1 MSREPED
8 IHAALAAFADGTL
21 PEDQRESLLAR
32 VAETPALAAELEDQR
47 RAVML
52 VRSLERVEAPTL
64 LRRSVEL
71 AAKGEAAV
79 GDATAGE
86 GSAAAGSLGGRAS
99 RRTRVAAAAGR
110 NGDAGRTGD
119 ASRRRVSPRF
129 GRRRVSPG
137 FGRGAERASRRS
149 SSLRLPSRLIAGVA
163 FAAAVV
169 VVLVLVL
176 TTGGSTSAPTVLQA
190 SGAGLRTATG
200 AAPAE
205 SPHNPHL
212 LAVSAAGIYYPY
224 WGGKLG
230 WNAVGARTDS
240 VGGRMVTTVLYANSR
255 AQRIGYSIVAGPALA
270 VPAGSTSVE
279 RRGVSFHVISHAN
292 PTIVTWREGGHTCI
306 LTARGVG
313 AGTLMRLA
321 TWQRA

>member
-8 IHAALAAFADGTL
+8 IHAALAALADGTL
-21 PEDQRESLLAR
+21 PEQERASLLAR
-32 VAETPALAAELEDQR
+32 VAETPELAAELEDQR

-79 GDATAGE
+79 GDATAGKGANA
-86 GSAAAGSLGGRAS
+86 GSAAA
-99 RRTRVAAAAGR
+99 
-110 NGDAGRTGD
+110 
-119 ASRRRVSPRF
+119 
-129 GRRRVSPG
+129 
-137 FGRGAERASRRS
+137 RGAQRKRERASRRS
-149 SSLRLPSRLIAGVA
+149 SSLRLPSRLTAGVA

-205 SPHNPHL
+205 SPHNPRL
-212 LAVSAAGIYYPY
+212 LAVSAAGISYPY

-230 WNAVGARTDS
+230 WKAVGARTDS
-240 VGGRMVTTVLYANSR
+240 IGGRMVTTVLYANSR

-279 RRGVSFHVISHAN
+279 RHGVSFHVIGHAN
-292 PTIVTWREGGHTCI
+292 PTIVAWREGGHTCI

-321 TWQRA
+321 SWQRA